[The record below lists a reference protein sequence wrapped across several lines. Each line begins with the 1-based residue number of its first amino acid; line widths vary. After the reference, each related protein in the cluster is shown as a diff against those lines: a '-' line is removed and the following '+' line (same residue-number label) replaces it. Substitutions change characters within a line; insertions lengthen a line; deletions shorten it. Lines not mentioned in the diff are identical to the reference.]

1 MNKRLIHSVVEA
13 QAQRSPDAT
22 AIVAGD
28 EQLSFGRLNEYANRL
43 AHALRTLGVQRE
55 TVVSTNIPAGISQ
68 VIALL
73 AILKAGGVYR
83 PLDFNF
89 PVATLKEI
97 VDSTEAG
104 IYITDTDYTSQ
115 TQQLLAASENNKGR
129 RMLVLHPDRSFEA
142 ISIDTAETIHLQS
155 DTSWN
160 ENPEL
165 INEPGD
171 GCYIIATAGDS
182 AVKKAILGIHDSL
195 SHFIHWELQEFRI
208 DNSSRI
214 GQLNEPVRDLALQ
227 DIFVA
232 LCAGATLYIPGS
244 EINRTGD
251 RNKLVQWINEQEIT
265 LLHTE
270 PFVVG
275 TIAGTLLDNKRLAQQ
290 WKGQL
295 TQVLLKGDTITSH
308 DIASWTKAL
317 GEKINFVSL
326 YGAAETTIAKTFH
339 RIAKNYTTK
348 GEPTPIHAG
357 KPITNSMVVII
368 NDNMLCNVGEVGEI
382 YIATPFL
389 AGGYYKDPA
398 NTDLAFVAN
407 PLIKERKDMVFKTG
421 DKGRYNN
428 DYAIE
433 ITGRLD
439 DEICI
444 QGIRF
449 SQEAIRKLVTGYP
462 GITDATLHTYRDS
475 EGRQHLLCYFTGD
488 GVQVPQLQ
496 SYLREQLHQK
506 IVPSYFIALDAFPL
520 TITGKINKKE
530 LPIPEAIMENE
541 APRTELE
548 KKLETICKE
557 LLNLD
562 RVSRKV
568 SFFKIGGVSVKVMQ
582 YIFRIYK
589 EMGILLSFGELF
601 ERNTIENLAAY
612 LSTQLSSGRND
623 SGAAR
628 ESKELELMEQEG
640 MHV

>member
-28 EQLSFGRLNEYANRL
+28 GQVSFGKLNEKANRL
-43 AHALRTLGVQRE
+43 AHALRKLGVQRGK
-55 TVVSTNIPAGISQ
+55 VVGTNIPAGINQ
-68 VIALL
+68 VAALL

-83 PLDFNF
+83 PLDIDF

-97 VDSTEAG
+97 IDSTDDG
-104 IYITDTDYTSQ
+104 IYITDTNYINR
-115 TQQLLAASENNKGR
+115 TQQLLSASGNKAGK
-129 RMLVLHPDRSFEA
+129 RMLVLHPDSSFDITA
-142 ISIDTAETIHLQS
+142 IDTAETIHLQG

-171 GCYIIATAGDS
+171 ICYIIATSGDS
-182 AVKKAILGIHDSL
+182 AVKKTVAGIHDSL
-195 SHFIHWELQEFRI
+195 SHFIHWELQEFGI
-208 DNSSRI
+208 DAGFRI
-214 GQLNEPVRDLALQ
+214 GQLNQPVRDRALQ
-227 DIFVA
+227 DIFVS
-232 LCAGATLYIPGS
+232 LCAGATLYIPDPELTLTGS
-244 EINRTGD
+244 GSQ
-251 RNKLVQWINEQEIT
+251 LVQWINEQEIT

-270 PFVVG
+270 PFVLG

-295 TQVLLKGDTITSH
+295 AQVLLNGDTITSH
-308 DIASWTKAL
+308 DIANWTKAL

-348 GEPTPIHAG
+348 GEPTPIHTG
-357 KPITNSMVVII
+357 KPIANSIVVII

-389 AGGYYKDPA
+389 AGGYYNDPA
-398 NTDLAFVAN
+398 NTGLSFIAN
-407 PLIKERKDMVFKTG
+407 PLIHDRKDIVFKTG

-444 QGIRF
+444 QGIRI

-462 GITDATLHTYRDS
+462 GITDAVLHMYKDS

-488 GVQVPQLQ
+488 EIQVPQLNQ
-496 SYLREQLHQK
+496 YLQECLHRK

-520 TITGKINKKE
+520 TITGRINKKE
-530 LPIPEAIMENE
+530 LPVPGEIMENE

-601 ERNTIENLAAY
+601 ERNTIESLAAY
-612 LSTQLSSGRND
+612 LSSQLTIGRDD
-623 SGAAR
+623 SGAAK
-628 ESKELELMEQEG
+628 ESRELELLEQEN